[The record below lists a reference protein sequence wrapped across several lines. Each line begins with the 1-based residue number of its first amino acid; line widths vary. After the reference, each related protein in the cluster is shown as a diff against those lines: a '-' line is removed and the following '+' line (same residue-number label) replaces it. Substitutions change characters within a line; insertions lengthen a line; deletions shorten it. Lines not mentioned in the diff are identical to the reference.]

1 MTDDPR
7 ASIILRLG
15 KNRILAHQT
24 LFAHRHPSLTPAFHE
39 EIINLW
45 HSPLPKVL
53 LMAFRGGAKSTLSEE
68 AILVEACLRQFKN
81 GVILGESETRAVER
95 LRAIKHEIEFN
106 PYIEELFGSLVG
118 PTWTDTRIVLAN
130 GVALQ
135 AYGRGQSLRG
145 VKHLDH
151 RPDRLFVDDLEDNE
165 AVATPE
171 ARDKWLK

>member
-1 MTDDPR
+1 
-7 ASIILRLG
+7 
-15 KNRILAHQT
+15 
-24 LFAHRHPSLTPAFHE
+24 
-39 EIINLW
+39 
-45 HSPLPKVL
+45 
-53 LMAFRGGAKSTLSEE
+53 MAFRGGAKSTLSEE
-68 AILVEACLRQFKN
+68 AILVEACLRKLKN

-130 GVALQ
+130 GIALQ

-171 ARDKWLK
+171 ARDKWLKWFFSVVIPAMAPEARIRIAGTPLDPESLLMRLSNDPDWTTHTYPIEYLDGYG